1 MRCSMHKKIGMS
13 NHPTGTIFK
22 TLQYLIKMS
31 PLIFVSIVFISLLN
45 SIFQALSIYT
55 YQLLFDEI
63 ANVIGTKNSYDSII
77 NYIFYVVIV
86 EICIIVIQ
94 SGFTLLGN
102 EYATKK
108 LRGYILTKVH
118 KKIEK
123 IDVIHFEETVLF
135 EEINKAINS
144 IDNGIDATISSVVMI
159 TYYIPYFF
167 IMFIYFLNISSSIAL
182 IILGTFIPIVIS
194 NFVSSKMTVN
204 YEERI
209 VSYRREIDNYK
220 ECVLNKETRVI
231 GAFDFFYNKMKN
243 VIGALIKENWKVQ
256 KKLFNIRF
264 ITRFIRAVG
273 YIFTYMLL
281 FLNLKNGLITI
292 GVLGSV
298 YIIIEKFNGIA
309 SELFNTIG
317 NAQSNSRKALFL
329 YRFLDMPERTGKTDR
344 INKNTDIIISDVGF
358 KYPHSDKDI
367 LKNINLTIHNGE
379 TLAIVGDNGAGKTTL
394 SKLIMGLYVP
404 TYGKIYIGGNDV
416 SEFEYQSV
424 TENTSAV
431 FQNFQKYKLS
441 IKDNI
446 TISDIEHDN
455 LDVLNDSL
463 NISDISIC
471 NNRFTSGM
479 GTVLAR
485 DFGGIE
491 LSGGEWQ
498 RLSIARGIY
507 RRHFLIVLDEPT
519 SAIDPIEETN
529 LYNMFR
535 EIGINKTMIIVT
547 HRLGAARLADRII
560 VMDDGEIIE
569 TGTHDELIINGKIYK
584 SLWEEQKKWYE

>member
-1 MRCSMHKKIGMS
+1 MHKKIGMS
-13 NHPTGTIFK
+13 NHPIGTIFK

-31 PLIFVSIVFISLLN
+31 PLIFVSIIFISLLN

-63 ANVIGTKNSYDSII
+63 ANEIGTKNSYDSII

-463 NISDISIC
+463 NISDISIY

-529 LYNMFR
+529 LYNMFC